1 MTRARHRS
9 ALPILALPLAALAGP
24 LPAVAA
30 AQPAAPAPAVT
41 AAVGYVYLRGAD
53 TLGVETI
60 APGPTGVR
68 GTLAMRGQP
77 VLTWVQQHPAAPG
90 GAPGALTMEAGFPGQ
105 PVLQQ
110 ARFEAVGDSV
120 RASLTT
126 AAGTQA
132 RTFPA
137 SAGALPIINSSV
149 LHGAL
154 LGDYARRA
162 GRTQLPFFLTSGAM
176 VVPGTVTVQGD
187 TLTVSIGGTAVRVE
201 LDATGAPRRATIA
214 AQNLT
219 VVRAGTVAPPPAAA
233 APALPD
239 YRAPAGAPYTADDVT
254 IPTPRGYTLAGT
266 LTRPAG
272 APARVPVVVT
282 ISGSGQQERDERL
295 PMLPAYAFFREVAD
309 TLGRRGV
316 AVLRYDDRGT
326 GASGGRE
333 TLARATSADFAD
345 DARAVVAWLRTRPDV
360 DQGRILLAGHSE
372 GGLIAPLLAAAD
384 TALRGVALLA
394 GPAYSGRRILLY
406 QNDQAIAAAPG
417 LSPTQRDSIRARVP
431 ADLDSAAGTNPG
443 IRYFLAHDPLPV
455 ARQLRQPVLI
465 LQGDTDRQVT
475 PDQADTLAAA
485 LTAAGNR
492 DVTLRRFPDTNHLFL
507 ADPSGDPQRYAALP
521 DSRIRREVLGALVE
535 WAVRVGAP
543 APR

>member
-30 AQPAAPAPAVT
+30 TQPAASAPAVA

-77 VLTWVQQHPAAPG
+77 VVTWVQQHPATPG
-90 GAPGALTMEAGFPGQ
+90 GAPGALTLEAGFPGQ
-105 PVLQQ
+105 PLLQQ

-120 RASLTT
+120 RATLTT

-132 RTFPA
+132 RAFPA
-137 SAGALPIINSSV
+137 MAGALPIINSSV

-162 GRTQLPFFLTSGAM
+162 GRTQLPFFLTSGAT
-176 VVPGTVTVQGD
+176 VVPGTVTVLGD

-219 VVRAGTVAPPPAAA
+219 VVRAGIVSPAAA

-239 YRAPAGAPYTADDVT
+239 YRAPAGAPYTAVDVT

-272 APARVPVVVT
+272 ATARVPVVVT
-282 ISGSGQQERDERL
+282 ISGSGPQNRDSRI
-295 PMLPAYAFFREVAD
+295 PIVQGYAPFREIAD
-309 TLGRRGV
+309 TLGRRGI
-316 AVLRYDDRGT
+316 AVLRFDDRGV
-326 GASGGRE
+326 GQSGGAASRDS
-333 TLARATSADFAD
+333 ATSEDFAD
-345 DARAVVAWLRTRPDV
+345 DVLSVVQYLRTRPDV
-360 DQGRILLAGHSE
+360 DGARIALAGHSE
-372 GGLIAPLLAAAD
+372 GGLIAPIAAVKDPAI
-384 TALRGVALLA
+384 AAIALLA
-394 GPAYSGRRILLY
+394 GPAIDGRQVLVY
-406 QNDQAIAAAPG
+406 QNENGIRSGAATEA
-417 LSPTQRDSIRARVP
+417 QRDSLRRLIP
-431 ADLDSAAGTNPG
+431 AALDSLQRTNRWM
-443 IRYFLAHDPLPV
+443 RYFMTTDPLV
-455 ARQLRQPVLI
+455 MARRVRQPVLI

-475 PDQADTLAAA
+475 PDQADALAAA

-492 DVTLRRFPDTNHLFL
+492 NVTLRRFPDTNHLFL

-543 APR
+543 APH

>member
-1 MTRARHRS
+1 
-9 ALPILALPLAALAGP
+9 
-24 LPAVAA
+24 
-30 AQPAAPAPAVT
+30 
-41 AAVGYVYLRGAD
+41 
-53 TLGVETI
+53 
-60 APGPTGVR
+60 
-68 GTLAMRGQP
+68 
-77 VLTWVQQHPAAPG
+77 
-90 GAPGALTMEAGFPGQ
+90 
-105 PVLQQ
+105 VLQQ

-162 GRTQLPFFLTSGAM
+162 GRAQLPFFLTSGAM

-219 VVRAGTVAPPPAAA
+219 VVRAGTVAPLPAAA

-239 YRAPAGAPYTADDVT
+239 YRAPAGAPYTAVDVT

-431 ADLDSAAGTNPG
+431 ADLDSAASTNPW

-543 APR
+543 APH

>member
-30 AQPAAPAPAVT
+30 TQPAASAPAVA

-77 VLTWVQQHPAAPG
+77 VVTWVQQHPATPG
-90 GAPGALTMEAGFPGQ
+90 GAPGALTLEAGFPGQ
-105 PVLQQ
+105 PLLQQ

-120 RASLTT
+120 RATLTT

-132 RTFPA
+132 RAFPA
-137 SAGALPIINSSV
+137 MAGALPIINSSV

-162 GRTQLPFFLTSGAM
+162 GRTQLPFFLTSGAT
-176 VVPGTVTVQGD
+176 VVPGTVTVLGD

-219 VVRAGTVAPPPAAA
+219 VVRAGIVSPAAA

-239 YRAPAGAPYTADDVT
+239 YRAPAGAPYTAVDVT

-272 APARVPVVVT
+272 ATARVPVVVT
-282 ISGSGQQERDERL
+282 ISGSGPQNRDSRI
-295 PMLPAYAFFREVAD
+295 PIVQGYAPFREIAD
-309 TLGRRGV
+309 TLGRRGI
-316 AVLRYDDRGT
+316 AVLRFDDRGV
-326 GASGGRE
+326 GQSGGAASRDS
-333 TLARATSADFAD
+333 ATSEDFAD
-345 DARAVVAWLRTRPDV
+345 DVLSVVQYLRTRPDV
-360 DQGRILLAGHSE
+360 DGARIALAGHSE
-372 GGLIAPLLAAAD
+372 GGLIAPIAAVKDPAI
-384 TALRGVALLA
+384 AAIALLA
-394 GPAYSGRRILLY
+394 GPAIDGRQVLVY
-406 QNDQAIAAAPG
+406 QNENGIRSGAATEA
-417 LSPTQRDSIRARVP
+417 QRDSLRRLIP
-431 ADLDSAAGTNPG
+431 AALDSLQRTNRWM
-443 IRYFLAHDPLPV
+443 RYFMTTDPLV
-455 ARQLRQPVLI
+455 MARRVRQPVLI

-475 PDQADTLAAA
+475 PDQADALAAA

-507 ADPSGDPQRYAALP
+507 VDPSGDPQRYAALP

-543 APR
+543 APH

>member
-1 MTRARHRS
+1 
-9 ALPILALPLAALAGP
+9 
-24 LPAVAA
+24 
-30 AQPAAPAPAVT
+30 
-41 AAVGYVYLRGAD
+41 VYLRGAD

-77 VLTWVQQHPAAPG
+77 VVTWVQQHPATPG
-90 GAPGALTMEAGFPGQ
+90 GAPGALTLEAGFPGQ
-105 PVLQQ
+105 PLLQQ

-120 RASLTT
+120 RATLTT

-132 RTFPA
+132 RAFPA
-137 SAGALPIINSSV
+137 MAGALPIINSSV

-162 GRTQLPFFLTSGAM
+162 GRTQLPFFLTSGAT
-176 VVPGTVTVQGD
+176 VVPGTVTVLGD

-219 VVRAGTVAPPPAAA
+219 VVRAGIVSPAAA

-239 YRAPAGAPYTADDVT
+239 YRAPAGAPYTAVDVT

-272 APARVPVVVT
+272 ATARVPVVVT
-282 ISGSGQQERDERL
+282 ISGSGPQNRDSRI
-295 PMLPAYAFFREVAD
+295 PIVQGYAPFREIAD
-309 TLGRRGV
+309 TLGRRGI
-316 AVLRYDDRGT
+316 AVLRFDDRGV
-326 GASGGRE
+326 GQSGGAASRDS
-333 TLARATSADFAD
+333 ATSEDFAD
-345 DARAVVAWLRTRPDV
+345 DVLSVVQYLRTRPDV
-360 DQGRILLAGHSE
+360 DGARIALAGHSE
-372 GGLIAPLLAAAD
+372 GGLIAPIAAVKDPAI
-384 TALRGVALLA
+384 AAIALLA
-394 GPAYSGRRILLY
+394 GPAIDGRQVLVY
-406 QNDQAIAAAPG
+406 QNENGIRSGAATEA
-417 LSPTQRDSIRARVP
+417 QRDSLRRLIP
-431 ADLDSAAGTNPG
+431 AALDSLQRTNRWM
-443 IRYFLAHDPLPV
+443 RYFMTTDPLV
-455 ARQLRQPVLI
+455 MARRVRQPVLI

-475 PDQADTLAAA
+475 PDQADALAAA

-543 APR
+543 APH

>member
-30 AQPAAPAPAVT
+30 TQPAASAPAVA

-77 VLTWVQQHPAAPG
+77 VVTWVQQHPATPG
-90 GAPGALTMEAGFPGQ
+90 GAPGALTLEAGFPGQ
-105 PVLQQ
+105 PLLQQ

-120 RASLTT
+120 RATLTT

-132 RTFPA
+132 RAFPA
-137 SAGALPIINSSV
+137 MAGALPIINSSV

-162 GRTQLPFFLTSGAM
+162 GRTQLPFFLTSGAT
-176 VVPGTVTVQGD
+176 VVPGTVTVLGD

-219 VVRAGTVAPPPAAA
+219 VVRAGIVSPAAA

-239 YRAPAGAPYTADDVT
+239 YRAPAGAPYTAVDVT

-272 APARVPVVVT
+272 ATARVPVVVT
-282 ISGSGQQERDERL
+282 ISGSGPQNRDSRI
-295 PMLPAYAFFREVAD
+295 PIVQGYAPFREIAD
-309 TLGRRGV
+309 TLGRRGI
-316 AVLRYDDRGT
+316 AVLRFDDRGV
-326 GASGGRE
+326 GQSGGAASRDS
-333 TLARATSADFAD
+333 ATSEDFAD
-345 DARAVVAWLRTRPDV
+345 DVLSVVQYLRTRPDV
-360 DQGRILLAGHSE
+360 DGARIALAGHSE
-372 GGLIAPLLAAAD
+372 GGLIAPIAAVKDPAI
-384 TALRGVALLA
+384 AAIALLA
-394 GPAYSGRRILLY
+394 GPAIDGRQVLVY
-406 QNDQAIAAAPG
+406 QNENGIRSGAATEA
-417 LSPTQRDSIRARVP
+417 QRDSLRRLIP
-431 ADLDSAAGTNPG
+431 AALDSLQRTNRWM
-443 IRYFLAHDPLPV
+443 RYFMTTDPLV
-455 ARQLRQPVLI
+455 MARRVRQPVLI

-475 PDQADTLAAA
+475 PDQADALAAA

-543 APR
+543 APH

>member
-1 MTRARHRS
+1 MTCARLRS
-9 ALPILALPLAALAGP
+9 AALLLPPLLALPI
-24 LPAVAA
+24 AA
-30 AQPAAPAPAVT
+30 AAPQP

-68 GTLAMRGQP
+68 GSLAMRGQP
-77 VLTWVQQHPAAPG
+77 VITWVQQHPTAPG
-90 GAPGALTMEAGFPGQ
+90 GAPGALTLEAGFPGQ

-110 ARFEAVGDSV
+110 ARFEAEGDSV

-132 RTFPA
+132 RAFPA
-137 SAGALPIINSSV
+137 AAGALPLINSSV

-162 GRTQLPFFLTSGAM
+162 GRTELPFFLTSGAM

-214 AQNLT
+214 AQNLA

-233 APALPD
+233 PPALPD

-272 APARVPVVVT
+272 APARMPVVVT

-360 DQGRILLAGHSE
+360 DQDRILLAGHSE
-372 GGLIAPLLAAAD
+372 GGLIAPLLAATD
-384 TALRGVALLA
+384 SALRGVALLA

-417 LSPTQRDSIRARVP
+417 LSTTQRDSIRARVP
-431 ADLDSAAGTNPG
+431 ADLDSAAAANPW

-475 PDQADTLAAA
+475 PEQADTLAAA

>member
-1 MTRARHRS
+1 
-9 ALPILALPLAALAGP
+9 
-24 LPAVAA
+24 
-30 AQPAAPAPAVT
+30 
-41 AAVGYVYLRGAD
+41 
-53 TLGVETI
+53 
-60 APGPTGVR
+60 
-68 GTLAMRGQP
+68 
-77 VLTWVQQHPAAPG
+77 
-90 GAPGALTMEAGFPGQ
+90 
-105 PVLQQ
+105 
-110 ARFEAVGDSV
+110 
-120 RASLTT
+120 
-126 AAGTQA
+126 
-132 RTFPA
+132 
-137 SAGALPIINSSV
+137 
-149 LHGAL
+149 
-154 LGDYARRA
+154 
-162 GRTQLPFFLTSGAM
+162 
-176 VVPGTVTVQGD
+176 
-187 TLTVSIGGTAVRVE
+187 
-201 LDATGAPRRATIA
+201 
-214 AQNLT
+214 
-219 VVRAGTVAPPPAAA
+219 VAPPPAAA

-239 YRAPAGAPYTADDVT
+239 DRAPAGAPYTAVDVT

-431 ADLDSAAGTNPG
+431 ADLDSAASTNPW

-521 DSRIRREVLGALVE
+521 DSRIRREVLGADYVDNAIRSADDFNRPLQELVTRYCWGE
-535 WAVRVGAP
+535 IWNRPTLDRKTRSIINLAMLTALNRPHEVKLHIRGAINNGLTKDEIGEVLLQAMIYCGVP
-543 APR
+543 AAIDSFRIAREVFTEMGI

>member
-1 MTRARHRS
+1 
-9 ALPILALPLAALAGP
+9 
-24 LPAVAA
+24 
-30 AQPAAPAPAVT
+30 
-41 AAVGYVYLRGAD
+41 VGYLYLRGAD

-77 VLTWVQQHPAAPG
+77 VLTWVQQHPATPG
-90 GAPGALTMEAGFPGQ
+90 GAPGPLALEAGFPGQ

-120 RASLTT
+120 RATLTT
-126 AAGTQA
+126 AAGTQTRA
-132 RTFPA
+132 FPA
-137 SAGALPIINSSV
+137 AAGALPLINSSV

-162 GRTQLPFFLTSGAM
+162 GRAQLPFFLTSGAM

-431 ADLDSAAGTNPG
+431 ADLDSAASTNPW

>member
-1 MTRARHRS
+1 MTRARRRS
-9 ALPILALPLAALAGP
+9 ALPILTLSLAVLAAP

-30 AQPAAPAPAVT
+30 TQPAASAPAVA

-77 VLTWVQQHPAAPG
+77 VVTWVQQHPATPG
-90 GAPGALTMEAGFPGQ
+90 GAPGALTLEAGFPGQ
-105 PVLQQ
+105 PLLQQ

-120 RASLTT
+120 RATLTT

-132 RTFPA
+132 RAFPA
-137 SAGALPIINSSV
+137 MADALPIINSSV

-162 GRTQLPFFLTSGAM
+162 GRTQLPFFLTSGAT
-176 VVPGTVTVQGD
+176 VVPGTVTVLGD

-219 VVRAGTVAPPPAAA
+219 VVRAGIVSPAAA

-239 YRAPAGAPYTADDVT
+239 YRAPAGAPYTAVDVT

-272 APARVPVVVT
+272 ATARVPVVVT
-282 ISGSGQQERDERL
+282 ISGSGPQNRDSRI
-295 PMLPAYAFFREVAD
+295 PIVQGYAPFREIAD
-309 TLGRRGV
+309 TLGRRGI
-316 AVLRYDDRGT
+316 AVLRFDDRGV
-326 GASGGRE
+326 GQSGGAASRDS
-333 TLARATSADFAD
+333 ATSEDFAD
-345 DARAVVAWLRTRPDV
+345 DVLSVVQYLRTRPDV
-360 DQGRILLAGHSE
+360 DGARIALAGHSE
-372 GGLIAPLLAAAD
+372 GGLIAPIAAVKDPAI
-384 TALRGVALLA
+384 AAIALLA
-394 GPAYSGRRILLY
+394 GPAIDGRQVLVY
-406 QNDQAIAAAPG
+406 QNENGIRSGAATEA
-417 LSPTQRDSIRARVP
+417 QRDSLRRLIP
-431 ADLDSAAGTNPG
+431 AALDSLQRTNRWM
-443 IRYFLAHDPLPV
+443 RYFMTTDPLV
-455 ARQLRQPVLI
+455 MARRVRQPVLI

-475 PDQADTLAAA
+475 PDQADALAAA

-507 ADPSGDPQRYAALP
+507 VDPSGDPQRYAALP

-543 APR
+543 APH